1 MIARLY
7 LSAPAAILFLVL
19 MAAGCSREDAVTA
32 ATWDPSSVE
41 VTAVEVVRAVP
52 GRLYG
57 SVSASGRIRGRNEA
71 LVVAE
76 SQGIVQSFEA
86 EPGRRIKRGD
96 VIARLDDT
104 VQRLASEQARSAWEN
119 AKLDLEAITSLNE
132 MGNASRTDL
141 LRARSAERGARAAF
155 EQAEK
160 ILGNRS
166 IRSPLDGT
174 VAWTEP
180 EASRGNYI
188 TPGTQ
193 LARIVDTGSFIIY
206 ADLGERQSALIAP
219 GAPARVYISNL
230 PELPVSGQVTALA
243 AGLRAETGSYQAIV
257 AFAAPDDLSLKSGM
271 AARVEIETTAEEV
284 TLLVPSSALL
294 TIRGETYLFTAEN
307 GIARRR
313 AILPGKSLGDFTQ
326 VYQGLEEG
334 ALVVIS
340 GTRRIADGSPVSA
353 GTVSPRDR

>member
-1 MIARLY
+1 MKAKFY
-7 LSAPAAILFLVL
+7 PSAPAAMLFLVL
-19 MAAGCSREDAVTA
+19 MVAGCSREDAVTS

-52 GRLYG
+52 GKLYG

-132 MGNASRTDL
+132 KGNASRTDL

-160 ILGNRS
+160 ILGGQKHPVTPRRYCS
-166 IRSPLDGT
+166 LDRTG
-174 VAWTEP
+174 
-180 EASRGNYI
+180 GI
-188 TPGTQ
+188 PGKLYNPRYPAGQ
-193 LARIVDTGSFIIY
+193 NSGYRIIY
-206 ADLGERQSALIAP
+206 
-219 GAPARVYISNL
+219 Y
-230 PELPVSGQVTALA
+230 
-243 AGLRAETGSYQAIV
+243 LR
-257 AFAAPDDLSLKSGM
+257 
-271 AARVEIETTAEEV
+271 
-284 TLLVPSSALL
+284 
-294 TIRGETYLFTAEN
+294 
-307 GIARRR
+307 
-313 AILPGKSLGDFTQ
+313 
-326 VYQGLEEG
+326 
-334 ALVVIS
+334 
-340 GTRRIADGSPVSA
+340 
-353 GTVSPRDR
+353 